1 MNSKYKISFI
11 TVYIILAVLICILG
25 FGEEIWLDESFSI
38 HMMGHTL
45 GEIINFTASDVHPP
59 LYYFILKL
67 FVQIAGNHMMVL
79 RIASIIP
86 FLAMILIVSLFT
98 SKVINPKA
106 GILSMVIMCAAP
118 SILMYST
125 EIRMYSWC
133 QLFVVC
139 SVIISYKLARKDN
152 TILWV
157 LFCVVN
163 ALAAYTH
170 YFAGMAVM
178 IVAVCLIISII
189 ITKVDFKKRFVKW
202 LVANVGT
209 VILYIPWLT
218 VFIDQ
223 LQSVKED
230 YWIAAFTLSDLGK
243 YATFV
248 FGKFPGFFAIIYA
261 IIVCAAIVLLIVR
274 RKKIKTF
281 QFATLNLVI
290 FFGYIL
296 GGILLSVIITPVF
309 VQRYIAVVLPC
320 LWLFVIFTFL
330 GDDNNKIYIAAIIVA
345 VPLLVYNY
353 YLEYRWKFI
362 DNKDNSSLYYSFKDE
377 VKKEDIIFHDNA
389 HSLSIMSVYLPD
401 NGSIIT
407 EKSIEVEKFKD
418 WEQLS
423 PNIDV
428 QKEINIPDANT
439 VWVILSKEDTSV
451 LYYLNS
457 KGYKTEERGEKTLPA
472 STDLLPYMLYKCYR

>member
-11 TVYIILAVLICILG
+11 IVYIILAVLICILG

-38 HMMGHTL
+38 HMMDHTL
-45 GEIINFTASDVHPP
+45 GEIIDFTASDVHPP

-67 FVQIAGNHMMVL
+67 FVQIAGNHMIVL

-86 FLAMILIVSLFT
+86 FLAMMLIVGLFT
-98 SKVINPKA
+98 SKEINPKA
-106 GILSMVIMCAAP
+106 GILSMVITCAAP
-118 SILMYST
+118 SILIYST

-152 TILWV
+152 NILWV
-157 LFCVVN
+157 LFCIVN

-178 IVAVCLIISII
+178 IVSVCLIINII
-189 ITKVDFKKRFVKW
+189 ITKADVRKRFVKW
-202 LVANVGT
+202 LVFNVGT

-218 VFIDQ
+218 VFISQ

-230 YWIAAFTLSDLGK
+230 YWIEAFTLSDLGE
-243 YATFV
+243 YAEFV
-248 FGKFPGFFAIIYA
+248 YGEFPGFFAIIYA
-261 IIVCAAIVLLIVR
+261 IIVCAAIVLLLVR
-274 RKKIKTF
+274 RKKIKTY

-296 GGILLSVIITPVF
+296 GGIMLSIIITPVF
-309 VQRYIAVVLPC
+309 IQRYIAVVLPC

-330 GDDNNKIYIAAIIVA
+330 GDDNNKIYIATIVIV
-345 VPLLVYNY
+345 VPLLIYNY
-353 YLEYRWKFI
+353 YVEYRWKFI
-362 DNKDNSSLYYSFKDE
+362 DNEDNSSVYYSIKDE

-401 NGSIIT
+401 NEAIIT

-428 QKEINIPDANT
+428 QKEINIPDVNN

-451 LYYLNS
+451 LNYLNS
-457 KGYKTEERGEKTLPA
+457 KGYKTEERGEKILPA
-472 STDLLPYMLYKCYR
+472 SKDLLPYMLYKCYR

>member
-38 HMMGHTL
+38 HMVDHSL

-67 FVQIAGNHMMVL
+67 FVQIAGNHMIVL

-86 FLAMILIVSLFT
+86 FLAMILIVGLFT
-98 SKVINPKA
+98 SKVINPKV

-157 LFCVVN
+157 LFCGVN

-178 IVAVCLIISII
+178 IVAVCLIINII
-189 ITKVDFKKRFVKW
+189 ITKVDFRKRFVKW
-202 LVANVGT
+202 LIANVCT

-218 VFIDQ
+218 VFINQ

-281 QFATLNLVI
+281 QFATLNSVI

-353 YLEYRWKFI
+353 YLEYHWKFI

-389 HSLSIMSVYLPD
+389 HSLSIMSVYMPD
-401 NGSIIT
+401 NESIIT
-407 EKSIEVEKFKD
+407 KKSIEVEKFKD

-428 QKEINIPDANT
+428 QKEINIPDADT
-439 VWVILSKEDTSV
+439 VWVILSKEDTSL

-457 KGYKTEERGEKTLPA
+457 KGYKAEERGEKFLPA